1 MVRPM
6 SDTALIV
13 LCTCPDGQ
21 TAERLASA
29 LVEQQL
35 AACVNVLPGIRSFY
49 RWEGRLEQA
58 DEIQLIIKTMRSA
71 WPRVEQFIQ
80 QQHPYEVPEILAIP
94 VTAGLP
100 AYLKWLEDAC
110 E

>member
-1 MVRPM
+1 M
-6 SDTALIV
+6 SAPAQIV
-13 LCTCPDGQ
+13 LCTCPEQ
-21 TAERLASA
+21 ETAQRLATG
-29 LVEQQL
+29 LVERQL
-35 AACVNVLPGIRSFY
+35 AACVNVLPGVRSFY

-58 DEIQLIIKTMRSA
+58 DEVQLLIKTSNNNYPA
-71 WPRVEQFIQ
+71 VEQFIR
-80 QQHPYEVPEILAIP
+80 QQHPYEVPEIIAIP

>member
-1 MVRPM
+1 M

-13 LCTCPDGQ
+13 LCTCPDQ
-21 TAERLASA
+21 DTAQRLAA
-29 LVEQQL
+29 GLVELRL

-58 DEIQLIIKTMRSA
+58 EEVQLILKTRQDRYPA
-71 WPRVEQFIQ
+71 VEQFIQ
-80 QQHPYEVPEILAIP
+80 QQHPYEVPEIIACS